1 MSNDINA
8 FLAMDIP
15 TVGGKFAARSVA
27 PGDIIFLEGQPGDC
41 AYIIL
46 KGEVQVATQTAG
58 GEFVTLSTMTA
69 GEMFGEIAL
78 LTEEAVRTAT
88 TISNEGCELLV
99 VDRLSFEAHLL
110 NVDLMTRYILS
121 QFCRRVV
128 RLTDRVRNG
137 ELKPT
142 A

>member
-1 MSNDINA
+1 MNDINA

-15 TVGGKFAARSVA
+15 SIGGEFATRTIA
-27 PGDIIFLEGQPGDC
+27 PGDVIFLEGQPGDC

-46 KGEVQVATQTAG
+46 KGEVQVATQTDK
-58 GEFVTLSTMTA
+58 GEFLTLTTMTA

-78 LTEEAVRTAT
+78 LTDEAVRTAT

-99 VDRLSFEAHLL
+99 VDRLAFEAHLL
-110 NVDLMTRYILS
+110 KVDLMARYILS

-128 RLTDRVRNG
+128 RLTDQVRHADS
-137 ELKPT
+137 PSS
-142 A
+142 